1 MATVRSGTTTVTV
14 AVAVPPVPPSTD
26 VMAPVVFTWSPAV
39 VARTSMDK
47 VQLLLAR
54 IVVPTRLILVGESVT
69 TLVSQVPPRL
79 SGFAISSPAGIS
91 SLKLTPVRS
100 VAGLGLVSVN
110 VSVTLPF
117 KLTVAALNDLKM
129 VGGDCACASPAH
141 TNAITHTAKLIC
153 IMCFMRLTGI
163 IAPLPLPVLAEYKAG
178 VRLVGPEEVEQRA
191 SVEASEMQADFICF
205 PEDGDDCSS
214 SQSER

>member
-79 SGFAISSPAGIS
+79 SGFAISRPAGIS
-91 SLKLTPVRS
+91 SLKLTPVKS

-110 VSVTLPF
+110 VSVTLWFSP
-117 KLTVAALNDLKM
+117 TVAALNAFAI
-129 VGGDCACASPAH
+129 VGGDCACAPV
-141 TNAITHTAKLIC
+141 TNMNANRIEGRTRSRQ
-153 IMCFMRLTGI
+153 RLRIAGI
-163 IAPLPLPVLAEYKAG
+163 FFSYLLG
-178 VRLVGPEEVEQRA
+178 
-191 SVEASEMQADFICF
+191 EMGFN
-205 PEDGDDCSS
+205 
-214 SQSER
+214 R